1 MKFRRRLQLTFLTTT
16 FMVLVSQAAA
26 QSLREWRRL
35 ASEMVDQEIASAG
48 VKNPRVLRAM
58 RDTPRHEFVPANQRQ
73 YAYYDMALPIGNSQ
87 TISPPFIVASMT
99 EAIDPQP
106 DDRVLEIGTGSGYQA
121 AVLSPLV
128 KEVYTIEIVE
138 PLGRRASRALGR
150 LGYDNVHT
158 RIGDGYKGWPEAAPF
173 DKIIVT
179 CSPEDIPQPL
189 VDQLKDGGLM
199 IIPVGERYQQT
210 LYLLRKSN
218 GKLNSEAL
226 RATLFV
232 PMTGEAESQRKV
244 RPDAQNPQVANGSFE
259 VVDEHEQDNVQSAG
273 WHYQRQVKLETGADA
288 PDGTRFAVF
297 RNAEPGRGSQALQGF
312 AVDGRKVSVLQLSL
326 WARGTNVF
334 AGPNPGQ
341 SPGAVITFYD
351 ERRAAVGEGALG
363 QLTGTFEWQEHTK
376 SVSVPLRAR
385 EAILRIGLHGG
396 IGELAIDHVQLEA
409 IKPLRSQDA
418 RQ

>member
-1 MKFRRRLQLTFLTTT
+1 
-16 FMVLVSQAAA
+16 
-26 QSLREWRRL
+26 
-35 ASEMVDQEIASAG
+35 
-48 VKNPRVLRAM
+48 
-58 RDTPRHEFVPANQRQ
+58 
-73 YAYYDMALPIGNSQ
+73 
-87 TISPPFIVASMT
+87 
-99 EAIDPQP
+99 
-106 DDRVLEIGTGSGYQA
+106 
-121 AVLSPLV
+121 
-128 KEVYTIEIVE
+128 
-138 PLGRRASRALGR
+138 
-150 LGYDNVHT
+150 
-158 RIGDGYKGWPEAAPF
+158 
-173 DKIIVT
+173 
-179 CSPEDIPQPL
+179 
-189 VDQLKDGGLM
+189 M

-259 VVDEHEQDNVQSAG
+259 VVDEHEQDNVKPAG

-326 WARGTNVF
+326 QARGTAVYP
-334 AGPNPGQ
+334 GPTPGQ
-341 SPGAVITFYD
+341 SPGAIITFYD

-363 QLTGTFEWQEHTK
+363 QLTGTFEWHEHTK